1 MQVAKVIAFA
11 CKGLYMSAEANLKS
25 STSITRVERMKAN
38 LRCSTSITCVERM
51 KANLRCSTSATCVVG
66 MT

>member
-38 LRCSTSITCVERM
+38 LRCSTS
-51 KANLRCSTSATCVVG
+51 ATCVVG

>member
-25 STSITRVERMKAN
+25 STSIT
-38 LRCSTSITCVERM
+38 CVERM